1 MGTVRACIGAGAQAP
16 QPPGSS
22 RSSSLGWPCLAGKDL
37 PPRHQRRG
45 FRSCTGAQGNPAFT
59 GKDAPPTLLVW
70 RCAPQCPPP
79 GQDCPIHT
87 VALLLADDEVLTT
100 HPCHPR
106 WTPESAGRAPGL
118 AGVGQ
123 HAGRGGAQTW
133 GSGGGRGGTQIAV
146 CQSRA
151 PSAWEGKSPAHSAP
165 PSPQL
170 CLQALGQ
177 LCLVADGAGTTMQ
190 AVVVTG
196 QAAGCYLAIWAAA
209 GQKGSGMHVP
219 PACPVLPHP
228 GPGTLLARGC

>member
-1 MGTVRACIGAGAQAP
+1 MYRRWCPGTPTPGQQQVQQPGLALPCRKRPAP
-16 QPPGSS
+16 SPPKKGVQELHGGTGQPCLHRQRCASNPPG
-22 RSSSLGWPCLAGKDL
+22 LAL
-37 PPRHQRRG
+37 
-45 FRSCTGAQGNPAFT
+45 CPA
-59 GKDAPPTLLVW
+59 V
-70 RCAPQCPPP
+70 PPP